1 MEKNVTTRAIR
12 ARFDEAAIDAI
23 FSEVDQCRLPG
34 ATVGIAID
42 GVPVYRK
49 GFGLANMELPALLT
63 PSMRM
68 RIGSTTKHFTALA
81 YMLLCEDG
89 LAGID
94 DEIGI
99 HLRDLPAT
107 VRHATMR
114 RLMTHTSGIRDP
126 LSITI
131 LTNGVNRPVTD
142 QDMIAYY
149 RTIDD
154 VDFAPGTHW
163 SYNHGG
169 YCLLSAAIETIT
181 GKPLEDVLRERIF
194 EPVGMSDTMLR
205 RWDSDFAPNSATLH
219 FQDAGGAWSRT
230 YMGLELSGGGGI
242 VSTMDDMLRWL
253 KHMDAPMVGSAA
265 TWTLMREPY
274 RLTGDRSTGYGL
286 GLMSG
291 TYRGTD
297 ILHHAGAVMGG
308 NSQMIK
314 VPAVKLDISIAVNRS
329 DLSAA
334 LFANRIIDACVE
346 GLESAPAKTD
356 YNKRVGTF
364 RSKTSGRVVT
374 LSVGDGLQTI
384 SVDGRA
390 AVPVSP
396 DGAGMLQFP
405 AMLDFLK
412 QSARV
417 DGDRLV
423 FSDFGSEDELTAVD
437 TDKAGRLGH
446 RVGTYRLDGIDATI
460 VVADRG
466 DGPGAA
472 MRGRHGSADYRL
484 EPITADIWRIENDAM
499 PMMSA
504 ILTFDTDG
512 KGLMI
517 DMTWTRKLRFAK
529 TEIQHAM

>member
-1 MEKNVTTRAIR
+1 MSRKIS
-12 ARFDEAAIDAI
+12 ARFDETEIDAI
-23 FSEVDQCRLPG
+23 FADVDQCRLPG
-34 ATVGIAID
+34 AAIGIAID

-49 GFGLANMELPALLT
+49 GLGLANMELPTLLT

-94 DEIGI
+94 DEIGT
-99 HLRDLPAT
+99 HLPDLPT
-107 VRHATMR
+107 SIRRATMR
-114 RLMTHTSGIRDP
+114 QLMTHTSGIRDP

-142 QDMIAYY
+142 QDMLAYY
-149 RTIDD
+149 LTIDD
-154 VDFAPGTHW
+154 VDFAPGAHW

-169 YCLLSAAIETIT
+169 YCLLSAAIEAINR
-181 GKPLEDVLRERIF
+181 KPLEDVLRERIF
-194 EPVGMSDTMLR
+194 EPVGMFDTMLR
-205 RWDSDFAPNSATLH
+205 RWDSDFVSNSATLH
-219 FQDAGGAWSRT
+219 FQDEGGSWSRT

-253 KHMDAPMVGSAA
+253 RHMDSPTVGSPA
-265 TWTLMREPY
+265 TWALMREPY

-291 TYRGTD
+291 TYRGMD
-297 ILHHAGAVMGG
+297 VLHHAGAVMGG

-314 VPAVKLDISIAVNRS
+314 VPAARLDISIAVNRG

-334 LFANRIIDACVE
+334 LLANQIIDACVE
-346 GLESAPAKTD
+346 GLDPVPAAGSPEKHT
-356 YNKRVGTF
+356 GTF
-364 RSKTSGRVVT
+364 VSKASGRVIT
-374 LSVGDGLQTI
+374 LSASTDLHLM

-396 DGAGMLQFP
+396 DAGSVLKFP
-405 AMLDFLK
+405 VILDFLK

-417 DGDRLV
+417 DGDRLF
-423 FSDFGSEDELTAVD
+423 FSDFGTEDVLTAIDTDITARLDRRAGTYRSDAVD
-437 TDKAGRLGH
+437 T
-446 RVGTYRLDGIDATI
+446 TI
-460 VVADRG
+460 CIADRE
-466 DGPGAA
+466 DGPRAA

-484 EPITADIWRIENDAM
+484 EPITADFWRIENPAM

-504 ILTFDTDG
+504 IITFDADG
-512 KGLMI
+512 KGLAI
-517 DMTWTRKLRFAK
+517 DTTWARKLRFVK
-529 TEIQHAM
+529 TERL

>member
-1 MEKNVTTRAIR
+1 MEPIVATRKMST
-12 ARFDEAAIDAI
+12 RFDEAAVDAI
-23 FSEVDQCRLPG
+23 FADVDQCRLPG
-34 ATVGIAID
+34 AAVGIAID

-89 LAGID
+89 RADVD
-94 DEIGI
+94 DEIGT
-99 HLRDLPAT
+99 HLPGLPAT
-107 VRHATMR
+107 VRRATMR
-114 RLMTHTSGIRDP
+114 QLMTHTSGIRDP

-131 LTNGVNRPVTD
+131 MTNGVNRPVTD
-142 QDMIAYY
+142 KDMIAYY

-154 VDFAPGTHW
+154 IDFASSTHW

-169 YCLLSAAIETIT
+169 YCLLSAAIETVT

-194 EPVGMSDTMLR
+194 EPVGMSGTMLR
-205 RWDSDFAPNSATLH
+205 RWDSDFVPNSATLH

-242 VSTMDDMLRWL
+242 VSTMDDMLRWM
-253 KHMDAPMVGSAA
+253 KHMDSPTVGSAA
-265 TWTLMREPY
+265 TWALMREPH
-274 RLTGDRSTGYGL
+274 RLTGGRSTAYGL

-291 TYRGTD
+291 TYRGTEV
-297 ILHHAGAVMGG
+297 LHHAGAVMGG
-308 NSQMIK
+308 SSQMIK
-314 VPAVKLDISIAVNRS
+314 VPAAKLDISVAVNRG
-329 DLSAA
+329 DISAA
-334 LFANRIIDACVE
+334 VIANRIIDACVE
-346 GLESAPAKTD
+346 GLDSAPAKGGYERRT
-356 YNKRVGTF
+356 GTF
-364 RSKTSGRVVT
+364 LSKASGRVVT
-374 LSVGDGLQTI
+374 LSATTDLHLM

-396 DGAGMLQFP
+396 DAGGVLEFP
-405 AMLDFLK
+405 VTLDFLK

-417 DGDRLV
+417 DGDRLF
-423 FSDFGSEDELTAVD
+423 FSDFGSEDVMTAID
-437 TDKAGRLGH
+437 TDTGGSLGPRAGA
-446 RVGTYRLDGIDATI
+446 YRSDAVDATI
-460 VVADRG
+460 VIADRA

-484 EPITADIWRIENDAM
+484 EPITADIWRIENGAM

-504 ILTFDTDG
+504 ILTFDADG
-512 KGLMI
+512 QGLTI
-517 DMTWTRKLRFAK
+517 DMTWARKLRFAK
-529 TEIQHAM
+529 TDSL